1 VDQKEFES
9 LRKHVGTPFGE
20 IAYVEKGIGPVA
32 LFVHGVLLNGYLWR
46 DAIDALS
53 NVRRCIALDIMGH
66 GATKA
71 KAGTDTSFAG
81 QAKMIDAFV
90 DAMGIAPVDIVAN
103 DTGGG
108 ISQIFA
114 AEHPEKVR
122 SLTLTNC
129 DAHDNY
135 PPAALQPL
143 VNVAQAGGLGAV
155 GAQWLGDKNTVRAS
169 FGVAYEDVNAVPD
182 ERIDFY
188 LKPIFDS
195 AENTAMLG
203 GVIMTPNS
211 QNVSIESKLKQVKA
225 PALIMWGDDDIF
237 FDKKWAYWLKDKLP
251 GARDVVI
258 VPGGRLFWPEERPE
272 YFAGEV
278 RKFWASIGV
287 RSAQGAGAA
296 KA

>member
-1 VDQKEFES
+1 MDQKEFES
-9 LRKHVGTPFGE
+9 LRKYVSTPFGE
-20 IAYVEKGIGPVA
+20 IAYVENGSGPVA

-53 NVRRCIALDIMGH
+53 DVRRCVAPDIMGH

-81 QAKMIDAFV
+81 QAKMLNAFV
-90 DAMGIAPVDIVAN
+90 DALGFDQVDIVAN

-129 DAHDNY
+129 DCHDNY
-135 PPAALQPL
+135 PPAALAPL
-143 VNVAQAGGLGAV
+143 VNIAQAGGLSAV
-155 GAQWLGDKNTVRAS
+155 LGQWINDKNTVRAS

-182 ERIDFY
+182 DRVDFY
-188 LKPIFDS
+188 LKPIAAS
-195 AENTAMLG
+195 EENTKMLG
-203 GVIMTPNS
+203 GVILTPNA

-225 PALIMWGDDDIF
+225 PALIMWGDDDVF
-237 FDKKWAYWLKDKLP
+237 FDKKWAYWLKDTLP
-251 GARDVVI
+251 GARSPII
-258 VPGGRLFWPEERPE
+258 VKGGRLFWPEERPE
-272 YFAGEV
+272 FFAEQV
-278 RKFWASIGV
+278 RKFWASV
-287 RSAQGAGAA
+287 DAKTPAGA